1 MLLLREIW
9 ARKGQLFNQ
18 ESIRDVTLPTFAFSK
33 ACLKATWKRFLSK
46 QFVSVCAYI
55 YKTKYQ
61 WLGICN
67 ETSRQCLFPLLWL
80 TFYVMWM
87 AIHWVCHYTAC
98 VYTVYTVCV
107 VCVCLS
113 VVCMN
118 AIERTK
124 LLHAARPFFV
134 SPPMRD
140 QCSKL
145 SQRNLLLLTLL
156 TDVHST

>member
-1 MLLLREIW
+1 MLLLLREIW
-9 ARKGQLFNQ
+9 AGKGQLFNQ
-18 ESIRDVTLPTFAFSK
+18 ESIRDITLATFAFSK
-33 ACLKATWKRFLSK
+33 PCLKATWKRFLSK

-67 ETSRQCLFPLLWL
+67 ETFRQRLCF
-80 TFYVMWM
+80 
-87 AIHWVCHYTAC
+87 HYFGWHFVSCEWQSIGCATTPHA
-98 VYTVYTVCV
+98 YIVYTVCV

-124 LLHAARPFFV
+124 LLHAARPFFCESSHAWPVFKAV
-134 SPPMRD
+134 SEEPVTVD
-140 QCSKL
+140 
-145 SQRNLLLLTLL
+145 TLDRC
-156 TDVHST
+156 T